1 MDKFV
6 PFAVQGRNGYGRTK
20 TQTQKMLTK
29 RLIACFDIIEGRVT
43 KAVKFQDN
51 IDVAPAE
58 EMAEALYHAHID
70 ELIFYDITASAE
82 KRSIDIDTVKR
93 VASRVFI
100 PFTVGG
106 GIKTLNDMYEVL
118 KAGAEK
124 VSVDSMA
131 VRNPQ
136 IIAEGAKAFG
146 SQCVVLSTQVKRTQ
160 SMPSGYEVYIDGAR
174 QATGMDA
181 MEWIKRGQE
190 LGAGE
195 ICLNSIDNDG
205 TLSGYDLELMVL
217 AEKTVSVPLIA
228 SGGAGLPEHLSALFT
243 RTDAQAA
250 IISSMLYSPRMER
263 NYTVEELKEHLIKS
277 NINVRTCTVPAA

>member
-1 MDKFV
+1 
-6 PFAVQGRNGYGRTK
+6 
-20 TQTQKMLTK
+20 MLTK
-29 RLIACFDIIEGRVT
+29 RLIACFDIIDGRVT
-43 KAVKFQDN
+43 KAVQFQDN

-58 EMAEALYHAHID
+58 EMAERLYNAQID
-70 ELIFYDITASAE
+70 ELIFYDITASAQ
-82 KRSIDIDTVKR
+82 KRRIDIETVKR

-106 GIKTLNDMYEVL
+106 GIRTLDDMYEVL

-136 IIAEGAKAFG
+136 IISEGAKAFG
-146 SQCVVLSTQVKRTQ
+146 SQCVVLSTQVKRTKT
-160 SMPSGYEVYIDGAR
+160 MPSGYEVYIDGAR

-205 TLSGYDLELMVL
+205 TLSGYDLELMTL
-217 AEKTVSVPLIA
+217 AENTVSVPLIA
-228 SGGAGLPEHLSALFT
+228 SGGAGLPEHLKALFT
-243 RTDAQAA
+243 RTDALAA

-263 NYTVEELKEHLIKS
+263 NYTVRELKEYLLQS
-277 NINVRTCTVPAA
+277 NVNVRTVT

>member
-1 MDKFV
+1 
-6 PFAVQGRNGYGRTK
+6 
-20 TQTQKMLTK
+20 MLTK
-29 RLIACFDIIEGRVT
+29 RLIACFDIIDGRVT
-43 KAVKFQDN
+43 KAVRFQDN

-58 EMAEALYHAHID
+58 EMAERLYNAQID
-70 ELIFYDITASAE
+70 ELIFYDITASAQ
-82 KRSIDIDTVKR
+82 KRRIDIETVKR

-106 GIKTLNDMYEVL
+106 GIRTLDDMYEVL

-136 IIAEGAKAFG
+136 IISEGAKAFG
-146 SQCVVLSTQVKRTQ
+146 SQCVVLSTQVKRTKT
-160 SMPSGYEVYIDGAR
+160 MPSGYEVYIDGAR

-205 TLSGYDLELMVL
+205 TLSGYDLELMKL
-217 AEKTVSVPLIA
+217 AENTVSVPLIA
-228 SGGAGLPEHLSALFT
+228 SGGAGLPEHLKALFT
-243 RTDAQAA
+243 RTDALAA

-263 NYTVEELKEHLIKS
+263 NYTVRELKEYLLQS
-277 NINVRTCTVPAA
+277 NVNVRTVT

>member
-1 MDKFV
+1 
-6 PFAVQGRNGYGRTK
+6 
-20 TQTQKMLTK
+20 MLTK
-29 RLIACFDIIEGRVT
+29 RLIACFDIINGRVT
-43 KAVKFQDN
+43 KAVQFQDN

-82 KRSIDIDTVKR
+82 KRRIDIETVKR

-106 GIKTLNDMYEVL
+106 GIKDLNDMYEVL

-124 VSVDSMA
+124 ISIDSMA

-136 IIAEGAKAFG
+136 IIADGAKAFG
-146 SQCVVLSTQVKRTQ
+146 SQCVVLSTQVKRTPG
-160 SMPSGYEVYIDGAR
+160 MPSGYEVYIDGAR
-174 QATGMDA
+174 HATGMDA
-181 MEWIKRGQE
+181 KEWIKRGQE

-205 TLSGYDLELMVL
+205 TLSGYDLELMKL
-217 AEKTVSVPLIA
+217 AENTVSVPLIA
-228 SGGAGLPEHLSALFT
+228 SGGAGAPEHLTALFT
-243 RTDAQAA
+243 GTEAQAA
-250 IISSMLYSPRMER
+250 IISSMLYSPRMAR
-263 NYTVEELKEHLIKS
+263 NYTARELKAYLTQNS
-277 NINVRTCTVPAA
+277 INVRE